1 MTQRATIV
9 TMVVLAVVGATSGKT
24 QWEGLGEGQLEI
36 RNADLQP
43 RDRSAPP
50 VAPLRHTDVE
60 IKVRGFVAE
69 VTVRQEFF
77 NPLDRPI
84 EAEYV
89 FPLPHDSAVNATE
102 MRIGERVITGKID
115 RRASARRQYEQA
127 REAGKRA
134 ALLEQERPNIFTQ
147 SVANIAPNETVHVTI
162 RYVQTLAYADGR
174 YEVVFPMVVGPRYI
188 PGSPPGGERVNR
200 GGGRL
205 DDTDQ
210 VPDASRIT
218 PPVLQ
223 PGQRCGQD
231 ISLTVDLDAG
241 VPLCDVTSRAHRV
254 AVTRDGEDKAQVVL
268 SDADAIPNKDFVLS
282 FTVAGGRPEV
292 GFLAHHD
299 GKKGHFTLLLQPP
312 ADPPAA
318 QIRPREILCVLD
330 CSGSMSGPPLRLSK
344 QAVGRILDNL
354 RPSDHFNLMR
364 FSNRATTFRPRS
376 VPATPANIHAGRMY
390 LASLTPG
397 GGTEMLA
404 GVRQALGGEPPEDRL
419 RIVALFTDGYI
430 GNEKAILA
438 EVRRK
443 IGPAR
448 MFSFGVGSSVN
459 RYLLDRMAIVGR
471 GTAQYVLLADDPGEA
486 VDAFVNRIDSPVL
499 TDIELKFHGAEV
511 ADVIPGLIPDVFAG
525 SPVYVHG
532 RYDKPGKVTIRVAG
546 RIGATATSTEIEVD
560 LPAPNESHSPLP
572 SVWARQRI
580 KELELRKLAANAG
593 GAERLAGQITE
604 LALEYSLMSAYT
616 SFVAIDEG
624 SRVNGKAVRVPVSV
638 PMPEGVSYETTVGP
652 LSAPSSSSGRGFSLP
667 NLGGGPVG
675 VIGWAAVAALVVAT
689 LRSKRDEDEGDG

>member
-1 MTQRATIV
+1 MIQRATVV
-9 TMVVLAVVGATSGKT
+9 TLVVLAMAGAVSAKT
-24 QWEGLGEGQLEI
+24 RWEGLGEGQLEI
-36 RNADLQP
+36 RNGDLQP
-43 RDRSAPP
+43 KRASVRA
-50 VAPLRHTDVE
+50 VAPLRHTDVK
-60 IKVRGFVAE
+60 IQVRGFVAE
-69 VTVRQEFF
+69 VTVQQEFF

-115 RRASARRQYEQA
+115 RRASARQKYEQA
-127 REAGKRA
+127 RDAGKRA

-147 SVANIAPNETVHVTI
+147 SVANIAANETVHVTI
-162 RYVQTLAYADGR
+162 RYVQTLPYADGR
-174 YEVVFPMVVGPRYI
+174 YELVFPMVVGPRYI
-188 PGSPPGGERVNR
+188 PGAPVSGERANR

-218 PPVLQ
+218 PPVVP
-223 PGQRCGQD
+223 PGQRCGHD
-231 ISLTVDLDAG
+231 ISLAVDLDAG
-241 VPLCDVTSRAHRV
+241 VPLGDVTSRAHQV
-254 AVTRDGEDKAQVVL
+254 AVSRDGEDKARVVL

-299 GKKGHFTLLLQPP
+299 GKKGHFTLVLQPP

-330 CSGSMSGPPLRLSK
+330 CSGSMDGPPLRLSK
-344 QAVGRILDNL
+344 HAAGRILDNL
-354 RPSDHFNLMR
+354 RPTDRFNLMR
-364 FSNRATTFRPRS
+364 FSSRATTFQPRS

-390 LASLTPG
+390 LASLAPG
-397 GGTEMLA
+397 GGTEMIA
-404 GVRQALGGEPPEDRL
+404 GVRQALRGEIPEDLL
-419 RIVALFTDGYI
+419 RIVVLFTDGYI

-438 EVRRK
+438 EVKRK

-448 MFSFGVGSSVN
+448 MFSFGVGSSSN

-471 GTAQYVLLADDPGEA
+471 GTAQYVLLADDPSEA

-499 TDIELKFHGAEV
+499 TDIEVKFHGAEA
-511 ADVIPGLIPDVFAG
+511 ADVIPALIPDVFAG
-525 SPVYVHG
+525 LPVYVHG
-532 RYDKPGKVTIRVAG
+532 RYDKPGKATIRVSG
-546 RIGATATSTEIEVD
+546 RIGATATSAEIEVD
-560 LPAPNESHSPLP
+560 LPAPDESHSPLP
-572 SVWARQRI
+572 SVWARRRI
-580 KELELRKLAANAG
+580 KELELRKLAADTG
-593 GAERLAGQITE
+593 GAERVAGQIAE

-624 SRVNGKAVRVPVSV
+624 SQVNGKAVRVPVSI
-638 PMPEGVSYETTVGP
+638 PMPEGVSYERTV
-652 LSAPSSSSGRGFSLP
+652 APTPRPSGGGFYLP
-667 NLGGGPVG
+667 GRGGGPVG
-675 VIGWAAVAALVVAT
+675 VVGWAAVAALVVAT
-689 LRSKRDEDEGDG
+689 LRRKKDEDVTSD